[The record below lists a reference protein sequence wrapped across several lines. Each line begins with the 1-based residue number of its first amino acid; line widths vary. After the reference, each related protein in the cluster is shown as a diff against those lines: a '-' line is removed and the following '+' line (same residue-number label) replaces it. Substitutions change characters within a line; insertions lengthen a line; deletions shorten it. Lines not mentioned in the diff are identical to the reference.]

1 MTTIPTFALNDGS
14 SVPAIGFGTYPL
26 RGREGTD
33 ATLSAIDAGYRL
45 IDTAVNYRNE
55 DAVGAAV
62 RETDVPRDEL
72 VVATKLPGRDHGF
85 EETITSCRGSLASLG
100 LDHIDL
106 YLIHWPNPSV
116 GRFVESWK
124 AMIQLQREG
133 LVRSIGVSNFTEEF
147 LTRLADETGVLPA
160 VNQVELH
167 PYFPQEELLA
177 FHREHGIVTEAWSP
191 LGKAQAPFAEESV
204 AAAAAAHDVSPA
216 QVASAGTTSAACS
229 RSRSPRPRNASAR
242 TSTSSASSSATPRC
256 KRSPHSGGPTA
267 GSSTATPTPTR
278 RCESRRARPRARRH
292 PS

>member
-45 IDTAVNYRNE
+45 LDTAVNYRNE

-62 RETDVPRDEL
+62 RETGVPRDEL

-191 LGKAQAPFAEESV
+191 LGKAQAPFAEEPV
-204 AAAAAAHDVSPA
+204 AAAATAHDVSPA
-216 QVASAGTTSAACS
+216 QVVLRWHHQRGVL
-229 RSRSPRPRNASAR
+229 PIPK
-242 TSTSSASSSATPRC
+242 SASPERQRTNIDVFGFELSDTEVRAI
-256 KRSPHSGGPTA
+256 TA
-267 GSSTATPTPTR
+267 LGRTDGRLFDGDPNTH
-278 RCESRRARPRARRH
+278 EEM
-292 PS
+292 

>member
-1 MTTIPTFALNDGS
+1 MTTIPTFALGDGTS
-14 SVPAIGFGTYPL
+14 IPAIGFGTYPL

-45 IDTAVNYRNE
+45 LDTAVNYRNE

-62 RETDVPRDEL
+62 RETDVPREEL
-72 VVATKLPGRDHGF
+72 VITTKLPGRDHGY
-85 EETITSCRGSLASLG
+85 EETITSFRGSLDSLG
-100 LDHIDL
+100 LDTIDL

-124 AMIQLQREG
+124 AMVQLQREG

-177 FHREHGIVTEAWSP
+177 FHQEHGIQTEAWSP
-191 LGKAQAPFAEESV
+191 LGKAQAPFAEEPV
-204 AAAAAAHDVSPA
+204 AAAAAAHGVTPA
-216 QVASAGTTSAACS
+216 QVVLRWHHERAVVPIPKSASAERQ
-229 RSRSPRPRNASAR
+229 RSNIDLFDFAL
-242 TSTSSASSSATPRC
+242 
-256 KRSPHSGGPTA
+256 SGSEVQAITA
-267 GSSTATPTPTR
+267 LGKADGRLFGGDPNTH
-278 RCESRRARPRARRH
+278 EEM
-292 PS
+292 